1 MTALLTA
8 EGLSAGYAGQ
18 AVVRDLH
25 IEVRAGEVV
34 VLLGPNGAGKTTT
47 LLTLSGV
54 IPTVRGTVSI
64 GGVATRASAHKR
76 ARMGLAF
83 VPDERAIFRTL
94 SLRDNLRLGRGDID
108 AALAMFPEMVPRL
121 TTRAGLLSGGEQQMV
136 ALSRALS
143 RNPKVLLVDELSL
156 GLAPLIVKRLLR
168 AIREQADSGLGVL
181 LVEQH
186 VSAIL
191 DVADRAY
198 VMRRGSVV
206 LSGSGSEIRER
217 LHEVEDAYLAQDT
230 SDPANGAK

>member
-1 MTALLTA
+1 
-8 EGLSAGYAGQ
+8 
-18 AVVRDLH
+18 
-25 IEVRAGEVV
+25 VRAGEVV

-54 IPTVRGTVSI
+54 IPAVRGTVSI
-64 GGVATRASAHKR
+64 CGVPTRAAAHKR

-83 VPDERAIFRTL
+83 VPDERAIFRSL

-108 AALAMFPEMVPRL
+108 AALAMFPELVPRL
-121 TTRAGLLSGGEQQMV
+121 TTRVGLLSGGEQQMV

-168 AIREQADSGLGVL
+168 AIREQADAGLGVL

-191 DVADRAY
+191 DVADRGY
-198 VMRRGSVV
+198 VMRRGSVA
-206 LSGSGSEIRER
+206 LSGSGSDLRER
-217 LHEVEDAYLAQDT
+217 LNEVEDAYLAQDT
-230 SDPANGAK
+230 SDPAERG